1 MVKPAYIIFLFA
13 VLFHA
18 KATYS
23 QENASPVQG
32 SILIDTSFV
41 SAGVLLD
48 TFISNHIPLT
58 KDELHVLE
66 FKRSFSIYG
75 DFIQDAITKGYWFKI
90 GLKSEKQLNTKR
102 IRQNKEW
109 LFYIFAGLFFFIGL
123 INALYS
129 NYLAKLIRGYV
140 NEGFIFFQA
149 REQLAQYPMASFLMN
164 LFFFFAATVFIFF
177 WFTAKGVNFPVQRW
191 EAFIVILLALILVYL
206 FKLIF
211 LNAMGF
217 LFNQRDVFSN
227 YVFIVFLNNKI
238 TGILLLFFSFIM
250 AFTESS
256 QASTIANIALVIL
269 VVAFI
274 FRFFKGYSLFSK
286 QGKLSLF
293 SFSLAVFSLE
303 ILPTA
308 VLLKFI
314 SNRMMNILADNLNQL
329 G

>member
-1 MVKPAYIIFLFA
+1 MLKPVYIIFLFA
-13 VLFHA
+13 LLFHV

-23 QENASPVQG
+23 QENTTLVQG
-32 SILIDTSFV
+32 SILIDTSLV
-41 SAGVLLD
+41 GADAMLD
-48 TFISNHIPLT
+48 TFISNHVPLS
-58 KDELHVLE
+58 KDELHTLE
-66 FKRSFSIYG
+66 LKRSFSIYG
-75 DFIQDAITKGYWFKI
+75 DFINDVITKGYWYKI

-102 IRQNKEW
+102 VHQNKEW
-109 LFYIFAGLFFFIGL
+109 LFYTFAGLFFFIGL
-123 INALYS
+123 INSLYS

-149 REQLAQYPMASFLMN
+149 REQLSQYPMASFLMN
-164 LFFFFAATVFIFF
+164 LFFFFATTVFIFF
-177 WFTAKGVNFPVQRW
+177 WLTVKGVNFPVQRW
-191 EAFIVILLALILVYL
+191 EALIVILLALVLVYI

-217 LFNQRDVFSN
+217 VFNQREVFSN

-238 TGILLLFFSFIM
+238 TGILLLFFSFIL
-250 AFTESS
+250 AFTEAS

-269 VVAFI
+269 VLAFI
-274 FRFFKGYSLFSK
+274 YRFFKGFSLFSK

-314 SNRMMNILADNLNQL
+314 SNRMMNILTENLN
-329 G
+329 